1 MSVKLGSG
9 ISADPGQNR
18 RAEGPFW
25 ASGSS
30 SGTKGSTRLRWGVRR
45 DCSQRL
51 QEGMRVPADPRP
63 RAYLRM
69 AFPARLWS
77 QPLGALTNASYGLG
91 IPVIYIPQVLGWRCQ
106 RSQAPSASF
115 ASTPLND
122 NPEGLRLIH
131 SCCSV
136 NINCLSCLGIH
147 FSGGGTPET

>member
-1 MSVKLGSG
+1 MKLGSR

-25 ASGSS
+25 ASGSF
-30 SGTKGSTRLRWGVRR
+30 SGTNGNTRLRWGVRR

-51 QEGMRVPADPRP
+51 QEGMRVPPDPRP

-69 AFPARLWS
+69 AFPARLWG
-77 QPLGALTNASYGLG
+77 QPLGALTNASYDLG
-91 IPVIYIPQVLGWRCQ
+91 IPVIYIPQGLGWRCQ

-115 ASTPLND
+115 ASTPPND
-122 NPEGLRLIH
+122 NPESLRLIH

-136 NINCLSCLGIH
+136 NINCLSCFGDSLWRGRN
-147 FSGGGTPET
+147 T